1 MFYCLLVL
9 YFYVCISIPS
19 LFSSHF
25 WWFGDFGFLQVQR
38 NEDKS
43 TTLKLADFGLAKHV
57 VRPIF
62 TVCGTP
68 TYVAPEILSE
78 KGKGYTW
85 LCGTLACLL
94 TNVYFLIFK
103 FHIFQHEAVKNLR
116 DWLCICTW
124 ILNILSRSPWP
135 KHENFFLLLLLQR
148 RERERERVCVC
159 VCVCVLVGQWDERR
173 WRIEWETQASKVI

>member
-9 YFYVCISIPS
+9 NFYVRCSIPS
-19 LFSSHF
+19 LFSSQF

-78 KGKGYTW
+78 KGKSYTW
-85 LCGTLACLL
+85 LELHSL
-94 TNVYFLIFK
+94 TNSVYFFVFK

-116 DWLCICTW
+116 DWLCICTC
-124 ILNILSRSPWP
+124 ILNI
-135 KHENFFLLLLLQR
+135 
-148 RERERERVCVC
+148 
-159 VCVCVLVGQWDERR
+159 
-173 WRIEWETQASKVI
+173 